1 MGQHEV
7 TLKSLYTAESIRIG
21 AGGRGELE
29 QPRPM
34 AHHGS
39 MKKEVIS
46 ASSEEKQSEY
56 GFVIFLYIF
65 IM

>member
-21 AGGRGELE
+21 RGGELE